1 MLPREKGLFLRDAGL
16 EVEIV
21 QPPENGAE
29 VLAASG
35 KAQFAMSFQDS
46 LAPAFSGDN
55 PLPVT
60 AVAGVIQHNTSG
72 IISEKGARVWTA
84 QKGLE
89 GKKVCHLGPSCGK
102 RQPLRM

>member
-1 MLPREKGLFLRDAGL
+1 M
-16 EVEIV
+16 

-72 IISEKGARVWTA
+72 IISRKGEGMDRPR
-84 QKGLE
+84 GLE
-89 GKKVCHLGPSCGK
+89 GKKYATWDLPVEKATIKDVMEADGGD
-102 RQPLRM
+102 